1 MSHTSISTQ
10 PIDGVKKNIEK
21 VLPTLYFVGIV
32 AVYLSSAAVMCFLLY
47 PPFLAVIGNSTGAA
61 IAAASVPIGV
71 QLMRFLII
79 FTDSLTAGRND
90 SKGLVH
96 IVSFAMLIISIVEVW
111 QAVYAIGAATAI
123 AVSVSSLMLA
133 GCVLE
138 LSFVR
143 KLNRRDEE
151 TEAQRAAAK
160 NGSTAVVPVN

>member
-1 MSHTSISTQ
+1 MSHTKENVQ
-10 PIDGVKKNIEK
+10 PIDGVKKGIEK
-21 VLPTLYFVGIV
+21 ALPILYFTGII
-32 AVYLSSAAVMCFLLY
+32 AVYVSSAAVMCLLLY
-47 PPFLAVIGNSTGAA
+47 APFLSVVHSPAGATVAAVG
-61 IAAASVPIGV
+61 VPLGV

-111 QAVYAIGAATAI
+111 QAVAAVGASSAI
-123 AVSVSSLMLA
+123 AISVSSLMLA

-151 TEAQRAAAK
+151 TESEASTVK
-160 NGSTAVVPVN
+160 NGSWAVEVK

>member
-1 MSHTSISTQ
+1 MLHTAKEAQ
-10 PIDGVKKNIEK
+10 PIDGVKRGIEK
-21 VLPTLYFVGIV
+21 ALPVLYFFGII
-32 AVYLSSAAVMCFLLY
+32 AVYVSSAAVMCLLLY
-47 PPFLAVIGNSTGAA
+47 PPFFAVIGSPSGAG
-61 IAAASVPIGV
+61 IAAVAVPLGV

-96 IVSFAMLIISIVEVW
+96 IVSFAMLVISIVEVW
-111 QAVYAIGAATAI
+111 QAVWAIGASSAI
-123 AVSVSSLMLA
+123 AISVSSLMLA

-151 TEAQRAAAK
+151 TEAEAEAVK
-160 NGSTAVVPVN
+160 NGNRAVVPA